1 MAPENIDLS
10 INLAGIPMKNP
21 VMVASGTFGYGEE
34 YAQHYD
40 LNLLGAL
47 VVKSLTLAPRQGNP
61 PPRTVETAAGM
72 LNAIGLQNVGVDA
85 FIKDKLPFLQKYKVP
100 VIANIAGSTVEEY
113 KSLAQRLEGVKGI
126 SGLEVNVSCPNVKKG
141 GLAFGTSPEATA
153 EVTAAVKKA
162 TRLPVIVKLTPNVTD
177 IVSVARAAADGGADA
192 LSLINT
198 LLGMAVDAKSRRPHL
213 TYVTGGLSGPAV
225 KPVALRMVWQ
235 VAQKVKI
242 PIVGLGGIVSAE
254 DAAEFLIAG
263 ATAVA
268 VGTGNFLDPLAAPK
282 VVEGLREYLAGQ
294 GMKSVKELIGS
305 LKS

>member
-1 MAPENIDLS
+1 MKNIDLS
-10 INLAGIPMKNP
+10 INLAGIRMKNP

-34 YAQHYD
+34 YAHYFNLD
-40 LNLLGAL
+40 LLGAI

-72 LNAIGLQNVGVDA
+72 LNAIGLQNVGVEA
-85 FIKDKLPFLQKYKVP
+85 FIKEKLPFLRKYKVP

-113 KSLAQRLEGVKGI
+113 KTLARRLEGVKGI
-126 SGLEVNVSCPNVKKG
+126 AGIEVNVSCPNVKKG

-153 EVTAAVKKA
+153 KVTATVKKA

-177 IVSVARAAADGGADA
+177 IVSVAQAAAGAGADA

-213 TYVTGGLSGPAV
+213 TYVTGGLSGPAI

-242 PIVGLGGIVSAE
+242 PLVGMGGIVSAE
-254 DAAEFLIAG
+254 DAAEFLMAG

-268 VGTGNFLDPLAAPK
+268 VGTGNFLDPLTAPK
-282 VVEGLREYLAGQ
+282 VVEGLREYLQ
-294 GMKSVKELIGS
+294 SQNMKSVKELIGS